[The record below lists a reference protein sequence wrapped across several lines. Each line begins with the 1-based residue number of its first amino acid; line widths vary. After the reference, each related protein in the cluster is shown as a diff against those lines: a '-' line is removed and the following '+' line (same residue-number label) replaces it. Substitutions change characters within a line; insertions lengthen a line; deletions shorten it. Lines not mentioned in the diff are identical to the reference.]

1 MITKPR
7 SRRAETITPE
17 EHDCHHWLGRLAMC
31 LAISSHEMPDHL
43 RNHARKTLDE
53 FLASG
58 ASSEALAR
66 VVRDEVKS

>member
-1 MITKPR
+1 
-7 SRRAETITPE
+7 
-17 EHDCHHWLGRLAMC
+17 MC
-31 LAISSHEMPDHL
+31 LAISSHEMPEHL

-66 VVRDEVKS
+66 FVRDEVKS